1 MQDLQDYEKAVEI
14 FKNLNLEYPFEF
26 EIVIAL
32 VQAYS
37 QSNQFDKAINLLN
50 NWLDDNPDDP
60 KALEYLNILKDV
72 S

>member
-1 MQDLQDYEKAVEI
+1 MQDLQNYERAIEI
-14 FKNLNLEYPFEF
+14 FKNLNIEYPREF
-26 EIVIAL
+26 EIVISL

-37 QSNQFDKAINLLN
+37 QSNQFEKAINILN
-50 NWLDDNPDDP
+50 NWLEKNPDDP